1 MIIKIV
7 LRWLSEIINLTLFTV
22 KILICCPEKVGEI
35 LIEILTKPM
44 DFIVGVVQFGLDTI
58 EFCILSV
65 LGSKKSDELMHRL
78 SSVLDRPLAA
88 ASNALERLS
97 KIARGGN

>member
-1 MIIKIV
+1 MTIKTIW
-7 LRWLSEIINLTLFTV
+7 RWAIKAI
-22 KILICCPEKVGEI
+22 
-35 LIEILTKPM
+35 
-44 DFIVGVVQFGLDTI
+44 DFFLDTI

-65 LGSKKSDELMHRL
+65 LGLKKSDELMHRL
-78 SSVLDRPLAA
+78 SSVLDRPLTI